1 MASYLRDLEREGSLP
16 PLVRSEARRVNFDEV
31 GYTRSRSPR
40 ARSPR
45 ARSPVSGMYVGRDSP
60 QFNPR
65 PPSPGFTRRTPL
77 SDTHLQEQIKV
88 ARDEL
93 QKKDALIQQLVSME
107 SSAASKLTST
117 SRSAQYFSNYG
128 HGSSSNERD
137 TVIVRGRQLTI
148 DEDGDQEVK
157 ISGLGLGTFRDA
169 VGSMQEVNFYSASS
183 SRQSLDASRTEC
195 AELQVKV
202 DRLQTKNKE
211 LENELEVR
219 DIKIKE
225 SKLLLETSRESEAR
239 LQRQVDSL
247 RGEISDLQ
255 GRAGAFESVAGRS
268 EVAVSALQREN
279 KSSQE
284 RIVDLE
290 TRQRRQLEEREEA
303 CARVEIL
310 ERRMKDLL
318 SQFASLLK
326 VDTLSPAGPSSEDV
340 LRRISETIEENAL
353 LRGKLLTLN
362 ETLNNS
368 ELETK
373 ASRETIMRLVS
384 EMGREQQMQSR
395 YESERETLRSR
406 SRERYRPEDGP
417 LRSILKS
424 PTRYRERSSSPRRRD
439 RSLSRERDMERS
451 SRVEFERELQ
461 MLRDRLEAS
470 QRTIDAQRKEIDI
483 RESRLASLEAEIRTS
498 STSVHS
504 ASTRMNLFV
513 DQLSKLLGETDSSYL
528 LEEDSIRCRI
538 EEIILSRREYKYKLE
553 AQEDRIKELTEQ
565 LEAQYELHK
574 TAAARAR
581 KAEVEAADMRERCR
595 SAEGE
600 LAAGDVL
607 RDGFRTDKERYMRC
621 MQRLGEAMKMDR
633 ISLDLGLDMTIDALI
648 ARAEQLVKMEKD
660 AITDKSTH
668 IYNLQRKVKGLK
680 EQLESKDLHIDLL
693 RKKINSLEEK
703 LLGKSTIERE
713 RDSETLRIRKM
724 EKLAEKYK
732 IKLIDAEREI
742 VNLKAQLLGSSEL
755 RVHTLEQRKEAEEL
769 AKTVEELEKLRRKQ
783 AHKIR
788 ELKTE
793 INSSNHSSQENRVVA
808 DNAVQ
813 ALTSELRTT
822 KAALTAIQ
830 NREKALLD
838 FRLVVAR
845 MLGLDINTLAIP
857 DYEIISRLEKLI
869 QAHHSHTFTTLSLEE
884 ALADM
889 EDGFVSGYV
898 DFKNTTGSS
907 ESHNI
912 RKSRERVKR
921 KALKCRARSMSPQ
934 RRYDPKVY

>member
-395 YESERETLRSR
+395 YESERETLRS
-406 SRERYRPEDGP
+406 
-417 LRSILKS
+417 
-424 PTRYRERSSSPRRRD
+424 
-439 RSLSRERDMERS
+439 ERDMERS

>member
-117 SRSAQYFSNYG
+117 SRSAQYF
-128 HGSSSNERD
+128 D

-148 DEDGDQEVK
+148 DEDGDQ
-157 ISGLGLGTFRDA
+157 
-169 VGSMQEVNFYSASS
+169 
-183 SRQSLDASRTEC
+183 
-195 AELQVKV
+195 
-202 DRLQTKNKE
+202 NKE

-279 KSSQE
+279 K
-284 RIVDLE
+284 
-290 TRQRRQLEEREEA
+290 RQLEEREEA

-395 YESERETLRSR
+395 YESERETLRS
-406 SRERYRPEDGP
+406 
-417 LRSILKS
+417 
-424 PTRYRERSSSPRRRD
+424 
-439 RSLSRERDMERS
+439 ERDMERS

-934 RRYDPKVY
+934 RRYDPKYFSAI